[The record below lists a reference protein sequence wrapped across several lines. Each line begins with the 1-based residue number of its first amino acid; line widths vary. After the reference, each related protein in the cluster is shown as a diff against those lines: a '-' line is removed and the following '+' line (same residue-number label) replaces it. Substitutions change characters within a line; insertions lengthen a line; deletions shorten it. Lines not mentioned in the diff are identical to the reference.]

1 MFGIRNSLRPKKPT
15 VGSSLIGRVRVN
27 GSSWLP
33 GAVTGR
39 SCAAPVSSVGQGN
52 QPWPAFSPDAASP
65 ACHEARMI
73 DSSEIGT
80 IARAAKEQLAAT
92 ASKAE

>member
-15 VGSSLIGRVRVN
+15 VGSSWVGRVRVN
-27 GSSWLP
+27 GSSWPLRGCDGP
-33 GAVTGR
+33 FVR
-39 SCAAPVSSVGQGN
+39 SVGQGS
-52 QPWPAFSPDAASP
+52 QPWPAFSPDAESP